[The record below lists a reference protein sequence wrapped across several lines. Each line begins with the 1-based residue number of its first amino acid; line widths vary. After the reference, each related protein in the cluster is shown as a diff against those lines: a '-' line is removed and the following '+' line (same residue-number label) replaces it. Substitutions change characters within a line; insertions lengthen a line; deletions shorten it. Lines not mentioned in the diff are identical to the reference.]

1 VLERVVGVKDVAVVR
16 SSDAGT
22 RQVGIEGER
31 VRMPCLTDR
40 QLAQLAQLGEGCE
53 RVFGRAR
60 DVEWAYAGGTL
71 HLLQCRAITRA
82 AAARS

>member
-1 VLERVVGVKDVAVVR
+1 VVR
-16 SSDAGT
+16 SPDAGT
-22 RQVGIEGER
+22 RQVAIERER
-31 VRMPCLTDR
+31 VRMPCLTDG

-60 DVEWAYAGGTL
+60 DVEWAYAGATL

-82 AAARS
+82 AAAR